1 MLSAF
6 AKMDILRDESIDLY
20 EKCSQLTRIAK
31 VSDEYENIGYYD
43 LQGNG
48 YTAAGQKIQLKRA
61 YIDAAGRGET
71 YIAEPAINPVT
82 NILFQ
87 IYPVPVFN
95 SDNKPIGCISANV
108 MGDVLSKRI
117 EQISFGTSDSHVQV
131 VSRKSRHT
139 VASNHFEQILEFQ
152 DVNKDA
158 DEGIKPVLAKLM
170 ASEVGSDS
178 FVNPANGMK
187 MLAAYLPVPGT
198 DWSVL
203 GVCGYDDFY
212 YELSRMSSIIGTLAI
227 IMLVIAFV
235 SVGATMSI
243 SLKPLKNIKNAVED
257 VASGDY
263 FSG

>member
-43 LQGNG
+43 LQGKG
-48 YTAAGQKIQLKRA
+48 YTAAGQKIQLKRV

-71 YIAEPAINPVT
+71 YIADPAINPVT
-82 NILFQ
+82 KILFQ

-131 VSRKSRHT
+131 VSRKSGHT
-139 VASNHFEQILEFQ
+139 V
-152 DVNKDA
+152 
-158 DEGIKPVLAKLM
+158 
-170 ASEVGSDS
+170 
-178 FVNPANGMK
+178 
-187 MLAAYLPVPGT
+187 LPII
-198 DWSVL
+198 
-203 GVCGYDDFY
+203 
-212 YELSRMSSIIGTLAI
+212 LSR
-227 IMLVIAFV
+227 
-235 SVGATMSI
+235 
-243 SLKPLKNIKNAVED
+243 SLN
-257 VASGDY
+257 
-263 FSG
+263 FRT